1 MRASGWSIMAIHV
14 IVVEDDSRLR
24 SGLMEI
30 INSDPDCACVGA
42 YGSGEEA
49 LEKAPPLKPQVA
61 IMDINLPGID
71 GIECVRQLSER
82 LPALQIVM
90 LTVYQDTDN
99 LFRALAA
106 GAHGYLVKP
115 ARARD
120 LLSAIRDIHRGG
132 APMTSALA
140 RKVVDAFRKQTA
152 PAIPAVNS
160 VASAGCESGELAT
173 REKEVLDLLAQG
185 FSYKEIADKLNVA
198 FATVH
203 TYVLRIYKKLHV
215 RSKNAAVARWLG
227 YQRGE

>member
-1 MRASGWSIMAIHV
+1 MAIHV

-30 INSDPDCACVGA
+30 INSDPECACVGA

-61 IMDINLPGID
+61 VMDINLPGMD

-120 LLSAIRDIHRGG
+120 LLAAIRDIHRGG

-140 RKVVDAFRKQTA
+140 RKVVDAFRKQAPVAA
-152 PAIPAVNS
+152 PA
-160 VASAGCESGELAT
+160 ASMAAPGGGESGELAP

-227 YQRGE
+227 YQRGEGA

>member
-1 MRASGWSIMAIHV
+1 
-14 IVVEDDSRLR
+14 
-24 SGLMEI
+24 MEI
-30 INSDPDCACVGA
+30 INSDPECACVGA

-49 LEKAPPLKPQVA
+49 LEKASRVKPQVA
-61 IMDINLPGID
+61 VMDINLPGMD
-71 GIECVRQLSER
+71 GIECVRQLSAI
-82 LPALQIVM
+82 LPTLQIVM

-120 LLSAIRDIHRGG
+120 LLAAIRDIHRGG

-140 RKVVDAFRKQTA
+140 RKVVDAFRNQAKPAAASLNAA
-152 PAIPAVNS
+152 P
-160 VASAGCESGELAT
+160 VAGESDELAP

-185 FSYKEIADKLNVA
+185 FSYKEIADKLNVS

>member
-1 MRASGWSIMAIHV
+1 MAIHV

-30 INSDPDCACVGA
+30 INTDPECACVGA
-42 YGSGEEA
+42 FGSGEEA

-61 IMDINLPGID
+61 VMDINLPGMD
-71 GIECVRQLSER
+71 GIECVRQLAER
-82 LPALQIVM
+82 LPKLQIVM
-90 LTVYQDTDN
+90 LTVYQDTNN

-120 LLSAIRDIHRGG
+120 LLAAIRDIHQGG

-140 RKVVDAFRKQTA
+140 RKVVDAFRKQTPPAA
-152 PAIPAVNS
+152 PAVSAAVLEGGEN
-160 VASAGCESGELAT
+160 GELAP
-173 REKEVLDLLAQG
+173 REREVLDLLAQG
-185 FSYKEIADKLNVA
+185 FSYKEIADKLNVS

>member
-1 MRASGWSIMAIHV
+1 MAIHV

-61 IMDINLPGID
+61 VMDINLPGMD

-90 LTVYQDTDN
+90 LTVYQDTNN

-120 LLSAIRDIHRGG
+120 LLAAIRDIHRGG

-140 RKVVDAFRKQTA
+140 RKVVDAFRKQTT
-152 PAIPAVNS
+152 PAAPAVNS
-160 VASAGCESGELAT
+160 AAAVGVESDELAP

-185 FSYKEIADKLNVA
+185 FSYKEIADKLNVG

-227 YQRGE
+227 YQRSE

>member
-1 MRASGWSIMAIHV
+1 MAIDV
-14 IVVEDDSRLR
+14 IIVEDDSRLR
-24 SGLMEI
+24 AGLVEI
-30 INSDPDCACVGA
+30 VNSDPHCVCVGA
-42 YGSGEEA
+42 FGSGEEA
-49 LEKAPPLKPQVA
+49 VEKAPALKPQVA
-61 IMDINLPGID
+61 IMDINLPGMD
-71 GIECVRQLSER
+71 GIECVCQLSER
-82 LPALQIVM
+82 LPDLQIVM

-120 LLSAIRDIHRGG
+120 LLAAVGDIHRGG

-140 RKVVDAFRKQTA
+140 RKVVDAFRAQVPNTTS
-152 PAIPAVNS
+152 PAVPS
-160 VASAGCESGELAT
+160 PGIQVTTAGGGESGELAP

-185 FSYKEIADKLNVA
+185 FSYKEIADRLNVA

-227 YQRGE
+227 YQRDVVR

>member
-1 MRASGWSIMAIHV
+1 MAIDV

-30 INSDPDCACVGA
+30 IDSDEECDCVGA
-42 YGSGEEA
+42 FGSGEEA
-49 LEKAPPLKPQVA
+49 LEKAPALKPQVA
-61 IMDINLPGID
+61 VMDINLPGMD

-90 LTVYQDTDN
+90 LTVYQDTNN

-120 LLSAIRDIHRGG
+120 LLAAIRDIHRGG

-140 RKVVDAFRKQTA
+140 RKVVDAFRKQTTPA
-152 PAIPAVNS
+152 P
-160 VASAGCESGELAT
+160 SAPSTGAQPSDSETGDLAP
-173 REKEVLDLLAQG
+173 REREILDLLAQG

-227 YQRGE
+227 YQRTE

>member
-1 MRASGWSIMAIHV
+1 MAIHV

-30 INSDPDCACVGA
+30 INSDPECACVGA
-42 YGSGEEA
+42 FGSGEEA

-61 IMDINLPGID
+61 VMDINLPGMD
-71 GIECVRQLSER
+71 GIECVRQLAER
-82 LPALQIVM
+82 LPKLQIVM
-90 LTVYQDTDN
+90 LTVYQDTNN

-115 ARARD
+115 SRARE
-120 LLSAIRDIHRGG
+120 LLAAIRDIHQGG

-140 RKVVDAFRKQTA
+140 RKVVDAFRKQTT
-152 PAIPAVNS
+152 PP
-160 VASAGCESGELAT
+160 ASASAVSSAAAESAENGELAP

-185 FSYKEIADKLNVA
+185 FSYKEIADRLNVA

-227 YQRGE
+227 YQRSE

>member
-1 MRASGWSIMAIHV
+1 MAIDV
-14 IVVEDDSRLR
+14 IIVEDDSRLR
-24 SGLMEI
+24 AGLVEI
-30 INSDPDCACVGA
+30 VNSDPHCVCVGA
-42 YGSGEEA
+42 FGSGEEA
-49 LEKAPPLKPQVA
+49 VEKAPALKPQVA
-61 IMDINLPGID
+61 IMDINLPGMD
-71 GIECVRQLSER
+71 GIECVCQLSER
-82 LPALQIVM
+82 LPDLQIVM

-120 LLSAIRDIHRGG
+120 LLAAIGDIHRGG

-140 RKVVDAFRKQTA
+140 RKVVDAFRAQVPNTTS
-152 PAIPAVNS
+152 PAVPS
-160 VASAGCESGELAT
+160 PGIQVMTAGGGESGELAP

-185 FSYKEIADKLNVA
+185 FSYKEIADRLNVA

-227 YQRGE
+227 YQRDVVR

>member
-1 MRASGWSIMAIHV
+1 MAIDV
-14 IVVEDDSRLR
+14 IIVEDDNRLR
-24 SGLMEI
+24 SGLVEI
-30 INSDPDCACVGA
+30 VNSDPQCTCVGA
-42 YGSGEEA
+42 FGSGEEA
-49 LEKAPPLKPQVA
+49 LAQAPALHPQVA
-61 IMDINLPGID
+61 VMDINLPGMD

-82 LPALQIVM
+82 LPELQIVM
-90 LTVYQDTDN
+90 LTVYQDTNN

-120 LLSAIRDIHRGG
+120 LLAAIRDIHRGG

-140 RKVVDAFRKQTA
+140 RKVVDAFRAQAPSAA
-152 PAIPAVNS
+152 PAMPVGAA
-160 VASAGCESGELAT
+160 ASGGGESDELAP

-227 YQRGE
+227 YQRVGGW

>member
-1 MRASGWSIMAIHV
+1 MAIEV
-14 IVVEDDSRLR
+14 IVVEDDARLR

-30 INSDPDCACVGA
+30 INSDPACVCVA
-42 YGSGEEA
+42 AFGSGEEA
-49 LEKAPPLKPQVA
+49 LERAPALRPQVA
-61 IMDINLPGID
+61 VMDINLPGMD
-71 GIECVRQLSER
+71 GIACVRQLAER

-120 LLSAIRDIHRGG
+120 LLAAIRDIHQGG

-140 RKVVDAFRKQTA
+140 RKVVEAFRGRAAQA
-152 PAIPAVNS
+152 QPPA
-160 VASAGCESGELAT
+160 AGQQPVDGETGELAP
-173 REKEVLDLLAQG
+173 REREILDLLAQG
-185 FSYKEIADKLNVA
+185 FSYKEIADRLNVA

-227 YQRGE
+227 YQRSE

>member
-1 MRASGWSIMAIHV
+1 MAIQV

-30 INSDPDCACVGA
+30 INNDPECDCVGTF
-42 YGSGEEA
+42 GSGEEA
-49 LEKAPPLKPQVA
+49 LEKAPALNPQVA
-61 IMDINLPGID
+61 VMDINLPGMD
-71 GIECVRQLSER
+71 GIECVRQLSEK
-82 LPALQIVM
+82 LPSLQIVM

-106 GAHGYLVKP
+106 GAHGYLIKP

-120 LLSAIRDIHRGG
+120 LLAAIRDIHRGG

-140 RKVVDAFRKQTA
+140 RKVVDAFRKQSV
-152 PAIPAVNS
+152 PAAS
-160 VASAGCESGELAT
+160 VPSGETGELAP
-173 REKEVLDLLAQG
+173 REREILDLLAQG
-185 FSYKEIADKLNVA
+185 YSYKEIADKLNVA

-227 YQRGE
+227 YQRGD

>member
-1 MRASGWSIMAIHV
+1 MAIHV

-24 SGLMEI
+24 SGLVEI
-30 INSDPDCACVGA
+30 INSDPECACVGA
-42 YGSGEEA
+42 FGSGEDA
-49 LEKAPPLKPQVA
+49 LEKAPALKPQVA
-61 IMDINLPGID
+61 VMDINLPGMD
-71 GIECVRQLSER
+71 GIACVSQLSER

-90 LTVYQDTDN
+90 LTVYQDTNN

-120 LLSAIRDIHRGG
+120 LLAAIRDIHRGG

-140 RKVVDAFRKQTA
+140 RKVVDAFRSQA
-152 PAIPAVNS
+152 PLPRPAVNAAAPAFS
-160 VASAGCESGELAT
+160 ESGELAP

-185 FSYKEIADKLNVA
+185 FSYKEIADKLNVG

>member
-1 MRASGWSIMAIHV
+1 MAIDV
-14 IVVEDDSRLR
+14 IIVEDDNRLR
-24 SGLMEI
+24 SGLVEI
-30 INSDPDCACVGA
+30 VNSDPQCVCVGA
-42 YGSGEEA
+42 FGSGEEA
-49 LEKAPPLKPQVA
+49 VQKAPSLNPQVA
-61 IMDINLPGID
+61 VMDINLPGMD

-82 LPALQIVM
+82 LSELQIVM

-120 LLSAIRDIHRGG
+120 LLAAIRDIHRGG
-132 APMTSALA
+132 APMTGALA
-140 RKVVDAFRKQTA
+140 RKVVDAFRAKSPSA
-152 PAIPAVNS
+152 FPVLPVGAAVS
-160 VASAGCESGELAT
+160 GGGESDELAP

-227 YQRGE
+227 YRREGG

>member
-1 MRASGWSIMAIHV
+1 MAIDV
-14 IVVEDDSRLR
+14 IIVEDDNRLR
-24 SGLMEI
+24 SGLVEI
-30 INSDPDCACVGA
+30 VNSDPQCTCVGA
-42 YGSGEEA
+42 FGSGEEA
-49 LEKAPPLKPQVA
+49 LAQAPALHPQVA
-61 IMDINLPGID
+61 VMDINLPGMD
-71 GIECVRQLSER
+71 GIECVRRLSER
-82 LPALQIVM
+82 LPDLQIVM
-90 LTVYQDTDN
+90 LTVYQDTNN

-120 LLSAIRDIHRGG
+120 LLAAIRDIHRGG

-140 RKVVDAFRKQTA
+140 RKVVDAFRAQAPSAA
-152 PAIPAVNS
+152 PAMPVGAA
-160 VASAGCESGELAT
+160 ASGGGESDELAP

-227 YQRGE
+227 YQRVGGW

>member
-1 MRASGWSIMAIHV
+1 MAIHV

-30 INSDPDCACVGA
+30 INSDPECACVGA

-61 IMDINLPGID
+61 VMDINLPGMD

-120 LLSAIRDIHRGG
+120 LLAAIRDIHRGG

-140 RKVVDAFRKQTA
+140 RKVVDAFRKQA
-152 PAIPAVNS
+152 PVAVPAANMAAPGS
-160 VASAGCESGELAT
+160 GESGELAP

-227 YQRGE
+227 YQRGEGA

>member
-1 MRASGWSIMAIHV
+1 MAIHV

-24 SGLMEI
+24 SGLVEI
-30 INSDPDCACVGA
+30 INSDPECACVGA
-42 YGSGEEA
+42 FGSGEDA
-49 LEKAPPLKPQVA
+49 LEKAPALKPQVA
-61 IMDINLPGID
+61 VMDINLPGMD
-71 GIECVRQLSER
+71 GIDCVSKLSER
-82 LPALQIVM
+82 LPSLQIVM
-90 LTVYQDTDN
+90 LTVYQDTNN

-120 LLSAIRDIHRGG
+120 LLAAIRDIHRGG

-140 RKVVDAFRKQTA
+140 RKVVDAFRSQA
-152 PAIPAVNS
+152 PLPRPAVNATTPVFS
-160 VASAGCESGELAT
+160 ESDELAP

-185 FSYKEIADKLNVA
+185 FSYKEIADKLNVG

>member
-1 MRASGWSIMAIHV
+1 MAIHV

-30 INSDPDCACVGA
+30 INSDPECACVGA
-42 YGSGEEA
+42 FGSGEEA

-61 IMDINLPGID
+61 LMDINLPGMD

-82 LPALQIVM
+82 LPKLQIVM
-90 LTVYQDTDN
+90 LTVYQDTNN

-120 LLSAIRDIHRGG
+120 LLAAIRDIHQGG

-152 PAIPAVNS
+152 PAPA
-160 VASAGCESGELAT
+160 ASSMAAENGELAP
-173 REKEVLDLLAQG
+173 REREVLDLLAQG
-185 FSYKEIADKLNVA
+185 CSYKEIADKLNVA

-227 YQRGE
+227 YQHSE

>member
-1 MRASGWSIMAIHV
+1 MAIDV

-30 INSDPDCACVGA
+30 IDSDPACDCVGA
-42 YGSGEEA
+42 FGSGEEA
-49 LEKAPPLKPQVA
+49 LEKAPALKPHVA
-61 IMDINLPGID
+61 VMDINLPGMD
-71 GIECVRQLSER
+71 GIECVRQLSEK
-82 LPALQIVM
+82 LPSLQIVM
-90 LTVYQDTDN
+90 LTVYQDTNN

-106 GAHGYLVKP
+106 GAHGYLLKP

-120 LLSAIRDIHRGG
+120 LLAAIRDIHQGG

-140 RKVVDAFRKQTA
+140 RKVVDAFRKQTT
-152 PAIPAVNS
+152 PVSPLS
-160 VASAGCESGELAT
+160 SGQMLDGETGELAP
-173 REKEVLDLLAQG
+173 REREILDLLAQG

-227 YQRGE
+227 YQRSE

>member
-1 MRASGWSIMAIHV
+1 MAIKV
-14 IVVEDDSRLR
+14 IIVEDDSRLR
-24 SGLMEI
+24 SGLSEI
-30 INSDPDCACVGA
+30 VERDPECRCVGA
-42 YGSGEEA
+42 FGSGEEA
-49 LEKAPPLKPQVA
+49 LAQASALEPQVA
-61 IMDINLPGID
+61 VMDINLPGMD
-71 GIECVRQLSER
+71 GIECVRQLAAK
-82 LPALQIVM
+82 LPGLQIVM

-120 LLSAIRDIHRGG
+120 LMEAIHDIHRGG

-140 RKVVDAFRKQTA
+140 RKVVDAFRRQAKPSA
-152 PAIPAVNS
+152 PPQGAAPFGEGDA
-160 VASAGCESGELAT
+160 EELAP

-185 FSYKEIADKLNVA
+185 FSYKEIAERLNVA

-227 YQRGE
+227 YQPGE

>member
-1 MRASGWSIMAIHV
+1 MAIQV

-30 INSDPDCACVGA
+30 INSDPECVCVGA
-42 YGSGEEA
+42 FGSGEEA
-49 LEKAPPLKPQVA
+49 LEKAPPLNPQVA
-61 IMDINLPGID
+61 VMDINLPGMD
-71 GIECVRQLSER
+71 GIACVRQLAER
-82 LPALQIVM
+82 LPTLQIVM

-120 LLSAIRDIHRGG
+120 LLAAIRDIHRGG

-140 RKVVDAFRKQTA
+140 RKVVDAFRKQTTPSQ
-152 PAIPAVNS
+152 PAASS
-160 VASAGCESGELAT
+160 VAPGGETSDELAP